1 MIASSSSSSSSS
13 SSTYQFNINSLT
25 GSNSETNN
33 SNEISKDLDHKIG
46 FHPWKNSTH
55 FIESAAV
62 IDYSSSTSPLST
74 SSSSTA
80 NTASSFTPIMNQQPQ
95 HVSNEYMYN
104 QHHHHQQQQQH
115 QHQHQQRMLNYNQN
129 YSTNNTN
136 NWWSD
141 SNNVA
146 WLHQQNQNHSQFYS
160 IPNQQQL
167 SHHHHHLH
175 YQHHQEQL
183 DQNLYDHNNTN
194 SGLSYTHL
202 FSSTSTSPNTTTAY
216 HNHFTKASNNDSNNN
231 NNNNNDTN
239 FNNSQNNESSS
250 QFDNRLISITN
261 GIDKSQSQ
269 LRINKQTGIENNL
282 SQLIPDESVLI
293 NNNNNNG
300 LTNVN
305 NNNNNDESLPKTG
318 KITKTGKK
326 SNVGRYSGRSQCD
339 CPNCTE
345 ADRLEPNATTANI
358 KKRTVHSCHIPG
370 CGKIYNKTSHLKAHL
385 RWHTG

>member
-216 HNHFTKASNNDSNNN
+216 HNHFTKASNNDSNNS
-231 NNNNNDTN
+231 NNNNDTN

-293 NNNNNNG
+293 NNNNNG
-300 LTNVN
+300 LTNV